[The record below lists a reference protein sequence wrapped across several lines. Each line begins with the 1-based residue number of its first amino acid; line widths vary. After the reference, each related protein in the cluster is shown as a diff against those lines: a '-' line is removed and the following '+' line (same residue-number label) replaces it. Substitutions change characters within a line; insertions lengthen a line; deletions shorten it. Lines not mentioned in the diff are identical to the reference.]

1 MTPHYTH
8 RCEPIGKGSLNY
20 ARGYTYVYRGYIQGN
35 MHIVGTH
42 GVHTGYTQEVH
53 TGGTHRGYTQGLHTQ
68 GVHTGSTHR
77 WYTHREYTQGV
88 LIQLV

>member
-1 MTPHYTH
+1 MTPHSTH

-42 GVHTGYTQEVH
+42 RGYTQVVH
-53 TGGTHRGYTQGLHTQ
+53 TEGTHRGYTQGGNTGGTHRGYTQG
-68 GVHTGSTHR
+68 VHTG
-77 WYTHREYTQGV
+77 
-88 LIQLV
+88 LI